1 MINVYKLIFEFLINP
16 LGLPIN
22 PIYEYLILLAIA
34 KLAFA
39 IGWDKSPGGEFGSL
53 IHYLYRTIAFFVL
66 WALTYGGIKAYYLV
80 QSNHL
85 MIIPVIAVIAL
96 LVVLFISF
104 NRIKSIL
111 KSY

>member
-53 IHYLYRTIAFFVL
+53 IHYLYRTIVFFVL